1 MAVGNPVPLGRI
13 VVEAVGLAT
22 SEEVVAVAD
31 RSPSNLYRAHNQQ
44 ILKRDR
50 HRRTPCLGRRR
61 NRRCKCKPLT
71 EGWEGEFQAD
81 VAMKEE

>member
-1 MAVGNPVPLGRI
+1 MAVGNPVPLGRT

-44 ILKRDR
+44 ILKNIC
-50 HRRTPCLGRRR
+50 HFFLIYLGD
-61 NRRCKCKPLT
+61 NKWLKF
-71 EGWEGEFQAD
+71 GIFFHYF
-81 VAMKEE
+81 